1 MGSHDPLFTMELADV
16 GVWLGGEIGRPPA
29 EAKLFDRW
37 LPNAQPCHV
46 LTAAGWVIDQQ
57 VTELLLR
64 SLGSAC
70 A

>member
-1 MGSHDPLFTMELADV
+1 MGSHDPLFTMEPVDV
-16 GVWLGGEIGRPPA
+16 GVWLGGEIGTPPA
-29 EAKLFDRW
+29 EAEIFDRW
-37 LPNAQPCHV
+37 LPNAQTCHV

-64 SLGSAC
+64 SLRSAC